1 MRGPAGIHPRGDGAF
16 TFGDRALAQVSE
28 MSVSTVFAI
37 CGTLVLFSAWL
48 AQQVQAKAEAASAL
62 PLATV
67 A

>member
-1 MRGPAGIHPRGDGAF
+1 
-16 TFGDRALAQVSE
+16 

-37 CGTLVLFSAWL
+37 CGTLVLVSAWL
-48 AQQVQAKAEAASAL
+48 AQQVQAKAEAASAM